1 MFMHPNISV
10 ALAEQHRRD
19 LAAQA
24 DAWRLAR
31 ATRSNSSSRS
41 QHTRRPV
48 NLSWPAIT
56 AAAAAAV
63 AALAMVLLTLAGSAH
78 ASAGHYLG
86 HYRAT
91 YASADHYRDHYRAT
105 YASADHY
112 RDHYRATYAYPQRL
126 ARPASHV
133 W

>member
-56 AAAAAAV
+56 AAAAAV

-78 ASAGHYLG
+78 ASAGHY
-86 HYRAT
+86 
-91 YASADHYRDHYRAT
+91 RDHYRAT
-105 YASADHY
+105 YASAG
-112 RDHYRATYAYPQRL
+112 HYRAAYAYPQRL